1 MINTKDSAAKNEE
14 EDWIKRG
21 KKRLAIFLKNYA
33 FVTVLCMASVSLLDR
48 FLGQENIPNHSSL
61 FDLQVPNPLFDLA
74 GLMCGHF

>member
-33 FVTVLCMASVSLLDR
+33 FVTVLCMASVSLLAR
-48 FLGQENIPNHSSL
+48 FFWSNIFLITLLCLIFRFPTLFSTSL
-61 FDLQVPNPLFDLA
+61 D
-74 GLMCGHF
+74 

>member
-33 FVTVLCMASVSLLDR
+33 FVTVLCMASVSLLAR
-48 FLGQENIPNHSSL
+48 FLVKYIPNHSSL
-61 FDLQVPNPLFDLA
+61 FNIQVPNPLFDLA